1 MQGGVVGQ
9 GCKGNV
15 VKHFVFLDFVWL
27 VVSRWLAVSF
37 QCTNFQMST
46 IVVFLTQ
53 WWCQQACL
61 SLLLVLGT
69 ESRRKGHTCFNTST
83 QSHNTAATHSAYLL
97 AATAYLLECELL
109 VILLPSRHPVR
120 KCRFQGDYLVTANI
134 PKITSPEMIVPEFD
148 DFGEVH
154 GSIPSRSEWKWNS
167 THRYGMRWVYYW
179 HCTSWSII
187 GFSVSRTVHNYS
199 SQWPRIACPTVF
211 FTADQYT
218 GARASPL
225 VQSWGKVGLLWF
237 QRVFHM
243 LESENPH
250 LSQTNTLLHCFC
262 SAYGPPVRVW
272 YERKYH
278 SYVTIYRCMTH
289 SYWQVTRMV
298 SLTPTDKWQDWCHW
312 RRQFCTSDF
321 TYTLTHKLTRPSH
334 LFQGHGWEMVNQ
346 RWRLLHTFGS
356 MCTIHCIRLLYW
368 LAWTIWWDGILGA
381 WSLLVLS
388 WSILPDWILPGN
400 EYNLKFLLSASD
412 WLNVLN

>member
-97 AATAYLLECELL
+97 AATAYPLECELL

-154 GSIPSRSEWKWNS
+154 GSIPSR
-167 THRYGMRWVYYW
+167 
-179 HCTSWSII
+179 
-187 GFSVSRTVHNYS
+187 
-199 SQWPRIACPTVF
+199 
-211 FTADQYT
+211 
-218 GARASPL
+218 
-225 VQSWGKVGLLWF
+225 
-237 QRVFHM
+237 
-243 LESENPH
+243 
-250 LSQTNTLLHCFC
+250 
-262 SAYGPPVRVW
+262 
-272 YERKYH
+272 
-278 SYVTIYRCMTH
+278 
-289 SYWQVTRMV
+289 
-298 SLTPTDKWQDWCHW
+298 
-312 RRQFCTSDF
+312 
-321 TYTLTHKLTRPSH
+321 
-334 LFQGHGWEMVNQ
+334 
-346 RWRLLHTFGS
+346 
-356 MCTIHCIRLLYW
+356 
-368 LAWTIWWDGILGA
+368 
-381 WSLLVLS
+381 
-388 WSILPDWILPGN
+388 
-400 EYNLKFLLSASD
+400 
-412 WLNVLN
+412 